1 MIPLLIPVDCQSES
15 DDLCATWCTERD
27 RDVCYQIDPELNCL
41 KSSDSDKIICSGG
54 FLKLARSLHH
64 YISDS
69 T

>member
-1 MIPLLIPVDCQSES
+1 MIPLLIPVFESALKVTTPVDCRSES

-54 FLKLARSLHH
+54 FLK
-64 YISDS
+64 
-69 T
+69 